1 MKCIPPTLRWLEL
14 FRYVQ
19 PERGSITGSG
29 MKNNKIKYT
38 ILAILIFIFRK
49 LVYIKIDV

>member
-38 ILAILIFIFRK
+38 ILLPIGNTNI
-49 LVYIKIDV
+49 YISKTSLY